1 MTFAGCDVGCVLQIA
16 GVVTP
21 CLQRIQDAVSVV
33 AISSGGRQT
42 AGVIGQ
48 LGPMLGEKGLLCEG
62 DGGHES
68 CVACLRALVAEEGL
82 DSREDHR
89 SQVPK
94 RAHPLVLVEEPLAS
108 GKPQVGAVTPG
119 GPRSATRTRGACGGA
134 PHINT
139 H

>member
-62 DGGHES
+62 M
-68 CVACLRALVAEEGL
+68 AATRAALRASELSWPRKGWTAEKITGRR
-82 DSREDHR
+82 SRNARIPSYSSRNR
-89 SQVPK
+89 SPAGN
-94 RAHPLVLVEEPLAS
+94 R
-108 GKPQVGAVTPG
+108 
-119 GPRSATRTRGACGGA
+119 R
-134 PHINT
+134 
-139 H
+139 